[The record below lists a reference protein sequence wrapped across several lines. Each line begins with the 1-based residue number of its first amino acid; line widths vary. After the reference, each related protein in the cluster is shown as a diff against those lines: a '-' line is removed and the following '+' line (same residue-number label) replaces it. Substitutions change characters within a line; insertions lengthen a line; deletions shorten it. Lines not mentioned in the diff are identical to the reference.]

1 MRLCCVVLALLLA
14 AAPRSHAKPLDPAL
28 QQQLLA
34 LYDGYNKALAAGK
47 LTEAL
52 AFRSAETRA
61 RAQKEM
67 KTAKDRQEFLVMAK
81 ATIPDT
87 MEVRHATINAAG
99 DKAELLTVVSKTF
112 PPGRQVPNGPPPG
125 TTAHSE
131 LTLGFA
137 RQGNAWKLDD
147 LLYGPDPAQI
157 VACKDDRNE
166 PMSAYDPDKDVS
178 IGGPIV
184 RVDFHPDYTLIV
196 VRVVDEENCAF
207 LPGREEIARHGID
220 PARLA
225 PYAIIDMT
233 ASPHRSNRQKVL
245 VEHLKILDQD

>member
-1 MRLCCVVLALLLA
+1 MRLCCSFWPCCLP
-14 AAPRSHAKPLDPAL
+14 APRSLPSRSTRRCSSSCS
-28 QQQLLA
+28 A
-34 LYDGYNKALAAGK
+34 LYDGYNKAIAAGK

-52 AFRSAETRA
+52 AIRVAETRA
-61 RAQKEM
+61 SAQKEM
-67 KTAKDRQEFLVMAK
+67 KTAKDRQEFLAMAK

-87 MEVRHATINAAG
+87 TG
-99 DKAELLTVVSKTF
+99 
-112 PPGRQVPNGPPPG
+112 GPPRHDQRSRRQGRAADRGVQDLSARQAGARRAAPG

-131 LTLGFA
+131 LKLGFA

-147 LLYGPDPAQI
+147 LLYGPDPAKI

-220 PARLA
+220 PAKLV
-225 PYAIIDMT
+225 PYAIVDMR

-245 VEHLKILDQD
+245 VEHLKILDED

>member
-14 AAPRSHAKPLDPAL
+14 AAPRSPARPLDATL

-34 LYDGYNKALAAGK
+34 LYDGYNKAIAAGK
-47 LTEAL
+47 LSEAL
-52 AFRSAETRA
+52 AFRTAETRA

-67 KTAKDRQEFLVMAK
+67 KTAKDRQEFLAMAK
-81 ATIPDT
+81 ATIPDA

-157 VACKDDRNE
+157 VACKDERNE
-166 PMSAYDPDKDVS
+166 PMSAYDAEKDVS
-178 IGGPIV
+178 LGGPIA

-207 LPGREEIARHGID
+207 LPSREEIARHGID
-220 PARLA
+220 PARLV
-225 PYAIIDMT
+225 PYAIVDMT
-233 ASPHRSNRQKVL
+233 ASPHRSNRQKML
-245 VEHLKILDQD
+245 VEHIKILDED